1 MNKINSINI
10 AGIRGIKDPLILN
23 LNRKSI
29 LLYGDNG
36 SGKSSI
42 TDAFEWFYYDRVGHL
57 ISEETGSTKGK
68 GALRNLFLKGS
79 EDAFIKLEYSKP
91 ELTSQKIINS
101 ALRIT
106 QTNTSDEFNELL
118 NASQSENLILRYRDL
133 VTFIVA
139 TKKDKLDKLQ
149 DIIGFKQV
157 GAIRDLLRKNAGRIA
172 RNIKAAQ
179 YDNKKGVQQSIIIEN
194 FGQNITSA
202 QQFFDV
208 ANELIKPLKLKI
220 GIKNYKNIKEV
231 LKEIESKED
240 TEIIEKINFHS
251 KINESLSEIIGN
263 IDSINSDYEVYYNSV
278 VDLIKEKEKV
288 EKLQILKLLLEG
300 QRLLQNEIIKDDYCP
315 LCQQEKNRTEL
326 LLDINQRIEELEEL
340 KEEKEEVEKQA
351 KELLLK
357 IQLNSNV
364 LNALK
369 AEKLLK
375 KEENATLQDQITDI
389 ISSLDKYNEELK
401 KNILSEDEILE
412 ASDLIL
418 KRSDI
423 QKIADDS
430 KNMAKSLSESQKK
443 NPKLQIHTKLSLTTQ
458 AYGQYNKIVKEEV
471 VLRKQQ
477 HTFEALF
484 VDFIKQQEQAL
495 NIFLEMF
502 SKDINDYY
510 TTMNPNEKVENI
522 KLVPLKDGNNDLVGI
537 TIEYDFYDKT
547 KSPPIAYLSE
557 SHINC
562 LGLSFYLASV
572 KAFNKQNRF
581 FILDDIIS
589 SFDRPHRTRFAR
601 LLTNKF
607 KDYQIFLLTHE
618 REFYELISSEVKSKG
633 WLLQDLHWSEENG
646 TVLKI
651 PLVDY
656 KFQIEE
662 KFRNRDINDLG
673 NLIRKYLERQ
683 LKTIAF
689 EIEAKVAFRFDD
701 RNEKRMAA
709 ELLDAVQGKLS
720 KASKELKDLVCIPK
734 IKGMPMLL
742 GNITSHDNEFQESI
756 EDLEVMW
763 EDIKNLIHYFFC
775 TDCNKFISIKH
786 YDSVEKKI
794 RCGCDKLKY
803 EWEK

>member
-10 AGIRGIKDPLILN
+10 TGIRGIKDPLILN

-91 ELTSQKIINS
+91 ELSSQKIINS

-157 GAIRDLLRKNAGRIA
+157 GEIRDLFRRNAGRIA
-172 RNIKAAQ
+172 RNIKANR
-179 YDNKKGVQQSIIIEN
+179 YDNKKSIQQSIIIDN

-202 QQFFDV
+202 RQFFEV
-208 ANELIKPLKLKI
+208 ANELIKPLKLI
-220 GIKNYKNIKEV
+220 IEIKSYKNIKEV

-251 KINESLSEIIGN
+251 KINESSSEIIGN
-263 IDSINSDYEVYYNSV
+263 IDSINSDYEAYYNSV
-278 VDLIKEKEKV
+278 ADLIKEKEKV

-401 KNILSEDEILE
+401 KNILSEDEILK

-418 KRSDI
+418 KKSDI

-443 NPKLQIHTKLSLTTQ
+443 NPKLQIHTKLSLATQ
-458 AYGQYNKIVKEEV
+458 AYGQYNKIVKEEA

-484 VDFIKQQEQAL
+484 VDFIKRQEQAL

-601 LLTNKF
+601 LLTSKF
-607 KDYQIFLLTHE
+607 NDYQIFLLTHE

-646 TVLKI
+646 TVLEI

-673 NLIRKYLERQ
+673 NLIRKYIERQ

-689 EIEAKVAFRFDD
+689 EIEAKVDFRYNDI
-701 RNEKRMAA
+701 NEKRMAS
-709 ELLDAVQGKLS
+709 ELLDAVQSKLS
-720 KASKELKDLVCIPK
+720 KASKELKDLAGIPK

-763 EDIKNLIHYFFC
+763 EDVKNLIHYFFC
-775 TDCNKFISIKH
+775 SDCNKFISIKH
-786 YDSVEKKI
+786 YDTVEKKI
-794 RCGCDKLKY
+794 RCGCGNLKY
-803 EWEK
+803 EWKK